1 MAKPKHMGPY
11 TSKIRISSAT
21 NDTPFAD
28 GGEMLELSELDVG
41 FGAPRHLLCGK
52 VDAKMTYIFKLQ
64 S

>member
-1 MAKPKHMGPY
+1 MSRHL
-11 TSKIRISSAT
+11 TRIRISSAT

-41 FGAPRHLLCGK
+41 FGAPRHLLCGE
-52 VDAKMTYIFKLQ
+52 VDSKMTYIFKLQ